1 MVDGLIDRLLVGE
14 IFPIGQDV
22 SGDEV
27 DGWRRAPGLS
37 RQMFQISP
45 VVTGTLTDFL
55 TRLIS
60 SIRSSTFCSPR

>member
-1 MVDGLIDRLLVGE
+1 MKSTVEASVAWSRG
-14 IFPIGQDV
+14 V
-22 SGDEV
+22 SSK
-27 DGWRRAPGLS
+27 LS

-45 VVTGTLTDFL
+45 VVTGTLTDFF